1 MTSSRPKLHVIII
14 GAGISG
20 LVLAQC
26 LRKQGISFEIFER
39 DEGPAVRKGG
49 YCLGLHDPENLFVKH
64 LPDDLPSVWST
75 CHLLPLDLPSQLM
88 TYLPNGIAF
97 RVQDGEETPCVR
109 VSRAKL
115 REMLGRHLEI
125 RWGRKAVGVWEEGE
139 EVVVRFESEEVVRG
153 GLVVGCDGVF
163 SGVRKCIPNGL
174 DCIQLQQFPAAVV
187 AGDVVL
193 EGEEVK
199 RQLRNGHSAYVSV
212 GKEWGLFVGLNKL
225 VNVKADEEGDVEGM
239 KGEYYWILSRF
250 DKDVADEKHW
260 TKTMTDE
267 EKLAMAKEKIKEMR
281 EEFRIVVEKTT
292 VEGLKSS
299 AWSMWYSAVQ
309 GAEDLKTS
317 RVVLI
322 GDAAHPMT
330 PARGEGAVVAI
341 RDAVQL
347 SKVLRTIDTSDEAS
361 LKSTLQDFQQD
372 VLTKG
377 FEAIR
382 GAREAFEGVF
392 QNRTPMAWGWEM
404 APIRKVPP
412 LPPLKLKM
420 AF

>member
-1 MTSSRPKLHVIII
+1 MFGWAFLSDWD
-14 GAGISG
+14 GADI
-20 LVLAQC
+20 
-26 LRKQGISFEIFER
+26 KI
-39 DEGPAVRKGG
+39 
-49 YCLGLHDPENLFVKH
+49 
-64 LPDDLPSVWST
+64 
-75 CHLLPLDLPSQLM
+75 
-88 TYLPNGIAF
+88 
-97 RVQDGEETPCVR
+97 
-109 VSRAKL
+109 
-115 REMLGRHLEI
+115 
-125 RWGRKAVGVWEEGE
+125 
-139 EVVVRFESEEVVRG
+139 
-153 GLVVGCDGVF
+153 
-163 SGVRKCIPNGL
+163 VRKCIPNGL

-299 AWSMWYSAVQ
+299 AVGSSIFLMRAHANVKQWSMWYSAVQ

-330 PARGEGAVVAI
+330 PGGFSLGKGQV
-341 RDAVQL
+341 RDADVNL
-347 SKVLRTIDTSDEAS
+347 SSARRGRRRSDTGR
-361 LKSTLQDFQQD
+361 STTQQGSGND
-372 VLTKG
+372 
-377 FEAIR
+377 
-382 GAREAFEGVF
+382 
-392 QNRTPMAWGWEM
+392 
-404 APIRKVPP
+404 
-412 LPPLKLKM
+412 
-420 AF
+420 